1 MNLIFD
7 LGGVVVEWNPQA
19 ICAQAFDD
27 PAFQQVALT
36 QILQHPDWLALDRG
50 SLARG
55 DAIRRAASRTAW
67 SPSAVDSFFDA
78 VLASL
83 RLKEDTVAL
92 MQRMHAAGHS
102 LYCLSNMPHHA
113 LAYLEQTYTFWNL
126 FSGRV
131 ISCQVGMCKPEP
143 GVYAHLLKHCAIDP
157 AQSVFVDDM
166 QVNVDAAAAFGI
178 HPLRFDNAAQC
189 ESALNAWLN
198 PVASLPHA

>member
-27 PAFQQVALT
+27 PALRQVALT
-36 QILQHPDWLALDRG
+36 HILQHPDWLALDRG

-55 DAIRRAASRTAW
+55 DAIRGAASRTAW
-67 SPSAVDSFFDA
+67 SPAAVDNFFDA

-113 LAYLEQTYTFWNL
+113 LAYLEQTYSFWSL
-126 FSGRV
+126 FSARV

-143 GVYAHLLKHCAIDP
+143 GIYAHLLQQCAMDP

-166 QVNVDAAAAFGI
+166 QANVDAAAAFGI

-189 ESALNAWLN
+189 ESTLNAWLN
-198 PVASLPHA
+198 PVASLPYA

>member
-27 PAFQQVALT
+27 PALRQTAMT
-36 QILQHPDWLALDRG
+36 HILQHPDWLALDRG
-50 SLARG
+50 TLKRE
-55 DAIRRAASRTAW
+55 DAIQRAATRTGW
-67 SPSAVDSFFDA
+67 SPAAVAAFFDT
-78 VLASL
+78 VLSSL
-83 RLKEDTVAL
+83 RLKGDTVAL

-113 LAYLEQTYTFWNL
+113 LTYLEQTYTFWDL
-126 FSGRV
+126 FSARV

-143 GVYAHLLKHCAIDP
+143 GIYAHVLQHCGIEA
-157 AQSVFVDDM
+157 AHSVFIDDM

-178 HPLRFDNAAQC
+178 HPLRVDNAAQC
-189 ESALNAWLN
+189 ESALAAWLN
-198 PVASLPHA
+198 PVSGRA

>member
-7 LGGVVVEWNPQA
+7 LGGVVVEWNPRA

-27 PAFQQVALT
+27 PALQQVALT
-36 QILQHPDWLALDRG
+36 RILQHPDWLQLDRG

-113 LAYLEQTYTFWNL
+113 LAYLEQTYSFWSL

-143 GVYAHLLKHCAIDP
+143 GIYAQLLQQCAMDP
-157 AQSVFVDDM
+157 AQSVFIDDI
-166 QVNVDAAAAFGI
+166 QGNVDAAAAFGI